1 MHEFN
6 PIKELP
12 TLHIDGKPFAELLAL
27 FMIAI
32 TEDTEYYDVLAF
44 NLLKTDYQ
52 KTLSL
57 FDDFDNLR
65 KGSIISAMG
74 QIQKPDIEVENFVV
88 PFLAHHDDYVAI
100 QALYTLLYADND
112 YLDEVKPLFD
122 HPNARLRAG
131 AITYYGKRLKLAY
144 KDELINHL
152 TDPHPLIRQSAL
164 DELDEM
170 ADLPDDE
177 LIAIISPY
185 LNDPDPQT
193 KELVEYIIN
202 SRK

>member
-52 KTLSL
+52 KTLSP

-65 KGSIISAMG
+65 KGSIISAMSFLK
-74 QIQKPDIEVENFVV
+74 KPDIETETFVL

-100 QALYTLLYADND
+100 KALYTLLYADND
-112 YLDEVKPLFD
+112 YFDKVKPLFD

-131 AITYYGKRLKLAY
+131 AITYYGKRLKLAH

-170 ADLPDDE
+170 SDLPDDE